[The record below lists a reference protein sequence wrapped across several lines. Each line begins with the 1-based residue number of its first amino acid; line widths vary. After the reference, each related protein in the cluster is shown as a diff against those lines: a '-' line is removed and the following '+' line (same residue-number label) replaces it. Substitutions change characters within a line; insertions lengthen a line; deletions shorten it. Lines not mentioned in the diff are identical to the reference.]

1 MRKSNLVKVVLSI
14 LVSLVVIVM
23 ASQVFAAND
32 FTDITQSLNNTSSSN
47 NTANNTAASNSTV
60 NSVNN
65 TTNRTNNT
73 TVLKTNNTSSYNNSS
88 LPKTGIEDSVP
99 VALVGIV
106 LIISAIYAYK
116 KIQDYR
122 NI

>member
-47 NTANNTAASNSTV
+47 NTVNNTASNNTV

-65 TTNRTNNT
+65 TTNKTNNT

>member
-47 NTANNTAASNSTV
+47 NTVNNTASNNTV

-65 TTNRTNNT
+65 TTNKTNNT
-73 TVLKTNNTSSYNNSS
+73 SVLKTNNTSSYNNSS